1 MIQIQNI
8 SKAYGTKVLLENVS
22 FTLNNGNRI
31 GLIGP
36 NGTGKSTLF
45 KILLKEVEPDR
56 GSVVVVHED
65 VAYLPQ
71 ELSYKENE
79 TVFSYLKKCIQE
91 DWEEYK
97 IDTALAEVDLKIEHN
112 TRVSELSGGQKTKVG
127 IAGLLITEPSVLLL
141 DEPTNN
147 LDLETMEWLET
158 FLKKFRGAVLVISH
172 DRAFLDNTV
181 NRIFELDPFSHRIS
195 EYNGGYTDYV
205 EEKKRRTEN
214 QLREYTD
221 YIERKKGMELWIA
234 NKQQQLSVYR
244 NPKVA
249 RQLQAMK
256 TRYEKEFV
264 DYVVEKPQTFTAGKI
279 TTITS
284 ELHNKRVVFYI
295 ENLNYNDFLTFPKLT
310 ITAAD
315 RIALNG
321 KNGSGKTTFARI
333 LLGLISGYEGI
344 VEKGE
349 GIHVGY
355 FSQEHEI
362 LDPKKTVIEEFIS
375 KSRIKDE
382 ATARKILGGFH
393 FKNNH
398 VFTEVSLLSQGEKVK
413 LIIAE
418 ITHKD
423 NQFLILDEPTN
434 HLDIESREVLEEAL
448 REYSGG
454 FIVIS
459 HDRYFTKK
467 IKVNKCMNLD

>member
-1 MIQIQNI
+1 M
-8 SKAYGTKVLLENVS
+8 
-22 FTLNNGNRI
+22 
-31 GLIGP
+31 
-36 NGTGKSTLF
+36 
-45 KILLKEVEPDR
+45 
-56 GSVVVVHED
+56 
-65 VAYLPQ
+65 
-71 ELSYKENE
+71 
-79 TVFSYLKKCIQE
+79 
-91 DWEEYK
+91 
-97 IDTALAEVDLKIEHN
+97 DLKIGSN
-112 TRVSELSGGQKTKVG
+112 TLLSALSGGQKTKAG

-147 LDLETMEWLET
+147 LDLETMVWLEQ
-158 FLKKFRGAVLVISH
+158 FLKKFHGAVLVISH

-181 NRIFELDPFSHRIS
+181 NRIFELDPFSHQIS
-195 EYNGGYTDYV
+195 QYSGGYTDYV
-205 EEKKRRTEN
+205 EEKKRRVEK

-221 YIERKKGMELWIA
+221 YIERKKVMELWIA
-234 NKQQQLSVYR
+234 NKQQQLRIYR

-264 DYVVEKPQTFTAGKI
+264 DYVVEKPQTFKAGKI
-279 TTITS
+279 AAISS
-284 ELHNKRVVFYI
+284 ELHKKRVVFYL
-295 ENLNYNDFLTFPKLT
+295 ENFNYKDFLTFPKLT

-333 LLGLISGYEGI
+333 LLGLVTGYGGL

-349 GIHVGY
+349 GINVGY

-362 LDPKKTVIEEFIS
+362 LDQKKTVIEEFIS
-375 KSRIKDE
+375 NSKIKDE
-382 ATARKILGGFH
+382 ASARKILGGFH
-393 FKNNH
+393 FKSNH

-413 LIIAE
+413 LMIAE
-418 ITHKD
+418 IIHKD

-448 REYSGG
+448 REYDGG

-459 HDRYFTKK
+459 HDRYLMERVL
-467 IKVNKCMNLD
+467 INKTIFLGS